1 MRLKTL
7 AHCNIIKMFDGVDVI
22 KLNPTFNCD
31 MFCGVVTKFIAHIMF
46 TIDVLLLAR
55 KLNNDCGLVHRN
67 LCQSSIFVDAAGEWK
82 LGSMEFV
89 WQFSTDSLPPPK
101 LLYDLNKYNPTKI
114 ANEMKGRIKLLHE
127 EFKSTI
133 S

>member
-7 AHCNIIKMFDGVDVI
+7 AHCNIKKMFDGVDVI

-67 LCQSSIFVDAAGEWK
+67 LCQSSIFVDAAGNGNWV
-82 LGSMEFV
+82 V
-89 WQFSTDSLPPPK
+89 WNLCGNYQK
-101 LLYDLNKYNPTKI
+101 ILY
-114 ANEMKGRIKLLHE
+114 LHQR
-127 EFKSTI
+127 
-133 S
+133 